1 MQRGTVLVVDSVQDF
16 LASLRDVIVLLHRRC
31 FVQPIEQKMR
41 QRAVIFDDEGIVLI
55 VAGECSRECCGW
67 WRRRGRLVQ
76 CWKSGSGGSGG
87 SRGGWTD
94 RVLIHSNRC
103 PMFRQILPHACK
115 ITTQTKQQIESEC
128 TFLPTVWSP
137 YPPPHA
143 LNILLPLATCGATGT
158 CTQLPYPKETNKKQI
173 RLHST

>member
-41 QRAVIFDDEGIVLI
+41 QRAVIFDDQGIVLI
-55 VAGECSRECCGW
+55 VAGECSRECCG
-67 WRRRGRLVQ
+67 RRRRRRRLVQ
-76 CWKSGSGGSGG
+76 CWKSGSGGSGGSGGGSGG

-115 ITTQTKQQIESEC
+115 ITTQTKQQIESEY

-137 YPPPHA
+137 
-143 LNILLPLATCGATGT
+143 
-158 CTQLPYPKETNKKQI
+158 
-173 RLHST
+173 